1 MYRRLIYCFQS
12 IKQYF
17 FHNFKLSTKTN
28 QMSNTSS
35 NMLPLGTIAPE
46 FYLKDTNS
54 NESFSFSDIKGE
66 KGTLVLFICNHCPF
80 VHHAISE
87 VIRIANDYRVQGIGV
102 VAISSNDVINYP
114 QDSPELMTEFA
125 FENNFEFPYLYDE
138 TQEVAKAYDAACTPD
153 FFLFDNQNKLVYC
166 GQLDDSR
173 PSNGIPL
180 SGSDLRGA
188 IDGVI
193 YNRIINP
200 IQKPSLGCNIKW
212 KK

>member
-1 MYRRLIYCFQS
+1 
-12 IKQYF
+12 
-17 FHNFKLSTKTN
+17 
-28 QMSNTSS
+28 MSRTPS

-54 NESFSFSDIKGE
+54 NNWYSFAYLKGE

-80 VHHAISE
+80 VHH
-87 VIRIANDYRVQGIGV
+87 VIEEIIMIANDYRVQGLGII
-102 VAISSNDVINYP
+102 AISSNDVVKYP
-114 QDSPELMTEFA
+114 QDAPELMTEFA
-125 FENNFEFPYLYDE
+125 FENKMEFPYLYDE

-153 FFLFDNQNKLVYC
+153 FFLFDNQNKLVYR

-173 PSNGIPL
+173 PGNGIPL
-180 SGSDLRGA
+180 SGNDLRGA

-200 IQKPSLGCNIKW
+200 DQKPSLGCNIKW
-212 KK
+212 K